1 MKKFNNDVVKG
12 YNGKP
17 IVWRIEGKDQ
27 ELTLAN
33 VMYAI
38 MNSYNLATQKD
49 SVECANVSRVLDK
62 VVAGEEPLIEL
73 EDTTHYWLSQV
84 AEKVTPSVF
93 KVNGNVVYLAI
104 RDGWI
109 KEEKETPKRRS

>member
-12 YNGKP
+12 YNGKS
-17 IVWRIEGKDQ
+17 IVWKIDGKDQ
-27 ELTLAN
+27 ELTLVN
-33 VMYAI
+33 VLYAI
-38 MNSYNLATQKD
+38 MNSYNVTTQKD

-62 VVAGEEPLIEL
+62 VIEDGGVIEL

-93 KVNGNVVYLAI
+93 KVNGNVVYLTI
-104 RDGWI
+104 KDGWI
-109 KEEKETPKRRS
+109 KEEKEPNKRRS